1 MAADDSELC
10 TSIHYKPDVRP
21 SILLAFGFG
30 LQPAI
35 FFVAGIVLTAA
46 IVVHAGGGT
55 EAFLSWAVFT
65 LVGISGMSTVLQAIR
80 LSRIGRTLVN
90 TSGAGSL
97 RNRSRLCEKP
107 PGRPPC
113 LLEVEWGMA
122 HITGTDRAQVLL
134 LPDTVDDYVGPDN
147 PVRFIDAFV
156 DSLDLAGAGFERAE
170 PKETGRP
177 GYDPSDLP
185 KLYIYGYLNRVRSSR
200 RLEAETHRNLEAIR
214 QVFRDFVKV
223 CRSLEL
229 FGRELIAVDGT
240 RIKAV
245 NSRDR
250 NFTGAKLRRDLA
262 ASQERLE
269 RYLQQMDEMDAA
281 DMADASPSK
290 GRGRDLA
297 QKITA
302 LRERQ
307 ARLETHRKA
316 LRESG
321 EDPLSLTDPDARAM
335 HSGTGVGVGY
345 NVQIAVDTKHKLIAE
360 QQAHSQVSDLGL
372 LAETGRA
379 ARTSLGVER
388 IDAVADKGYFKVED
402 IAGCEAAGITPYVP
416 KPRRSPARRSGRFP
430 KERFRYDAG
439 TDTYACPNGQ
449 QLKPLYI
456 SRVRDTTLMHDAN
469 RGACRGCALK
479 AQCTSNSYRR
489 IGRYA
494 DEAVLDR
501 MAERLADRPGVLHR
515 RRESAEHPF
524 GSIKH
529 WMGHGGFL
537 MRRLKNVRGEFSL
550 TALAYNIRRATTLVG
565 IPGTDR
571 RGPSVIAGW
580 GVQTSWN
587 RPPKGLFQRIRAHG
601 ISESTTI
608 HSRPKSQASHTAK
621 FDSGLLFTQ
630 SRTVVQPSNHFF
642 SGD

>member
-1 MAADDSELC
+1 
-10 TSIHYKPDVRP
+10 
-21 SILLAFGFG
+21 
-30 LQPAI
+30 
-35 FFVAGIVLTAA
+35 
-46 IVVHAGGGT
+46 
-55 EAFLSWAVFT
+55 
-65 LVGISGMSTVLQAIR
+65 
-80 LSRIGRTLVN
+80 
-90 TSGAGSL
+90 
-97 RNRSRLCEKP
+97 
-107 PGRPPC
+107 
-113 LLEVEWGMA
+113 MA

-177 GYDPSDLP
+177 GYDPSDLL

-200 RLEAETHRNLEAIR
+200 RLEAETHRNLEAIWLLRRLRPNFKTIADFRRENREAFR

-250 NFTGAKLRRDLA
+250 NFTVAKLRRDLA

-290 GRGRDLA
+290 GRVRDLA

-302 LRERQ
+302 LRE
-307 ARLETHRKA
+307 
-316 LRESG
+316 SG
-321 EDPLSLTDPDARAM
+321 EDQLSLTDPDARAM

-456 SRVRDTTLMHDAN
+456 SRVRDTTLMHYAN

-537 MRRLKNVRGEFSL
+537 MRRLENVRGEFSL

-571 RGPSVIAGW
+571 RGPSVIAAW

-587 RPPKGLFQRIRAHG
+587 RPPQGPVATHQGAWHRRIDDNPLTAQIPGLSHRKIRLG
-601 ISESTTI
+601 PTF
-608 HSRPKSQASHTAK
+608 HTVSNGCATLQP
-621 FDSGLLFTQ
+621 FLQWGLI
-630 SRTVVQPSNHFF
+630 
-642 SGD
+642 

>member
-1 MAADDSELC
+1 
-10 TSIHYKPDVRP
+10 
-21 SILLAFGFG
+21 
-30 LQPAI
+30 
-35 FFVAGIVLTAA
+35 
-46 IVVHAGGGT
+46 
-55 EAFLSWAVFT
+55 
-65 LVGISGMSTVLQAIR
+65 
-80 LSRIGRTLVN
+80 
-90 TSGAGSL
+90 
-97 RNRSRLCEKP
+97 
-107 PGRPPC
+107 
-113 LLEVEWGMA
+113 MA

-177 GYDPSDLP
+177 GYDPSDLL

-608 HSRPKSQASHTAK
+608 HSRPKSQVLSHRKIRLGPTFHTVLFLYAMSLNAKKSWGRGSAGIKQLFVGHHLRKELLHIRERAK
-621 FDSGLLFTQ
+621 FSAIKPRIIEAYKVLQ
-630 SRTVVQPSNHFF
+630 SFLAWMILNSIPQPHKEIAS
-642 SGD
+642 